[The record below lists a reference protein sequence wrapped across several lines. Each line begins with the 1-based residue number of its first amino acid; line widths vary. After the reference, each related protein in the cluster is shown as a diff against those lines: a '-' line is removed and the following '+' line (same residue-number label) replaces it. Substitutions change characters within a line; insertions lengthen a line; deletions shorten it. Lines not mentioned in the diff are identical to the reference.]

1 MRAALDG
8 LAGIATIEIDL
19 DRDAFSVCYQ
29 VSELSVNEI
38 IRTIAGLGFRPRLA
52 GKDEAVT
59 PTRTMP
65 PAAAPEPLASALAEA
80 RETKRLIF
88 IDFYAE
94 WCAPCKVLEEIVFPA
109 PEVQKALEGYVFM
122 KVDTDESPEVGQYL
136 NVVAMPT
143 LLVLDA
149 RGKEIHRSIGMI
161 DVQDLVGLLNE
172 LRESVGRGRSPVP
185 KDSTSE

>member
-8 LAGIATIEIDL
+8 LAGIVRVEVDL
-19 DRDAFSVCYQ
+19 NRDAFSVCYQ
-29 VSELSVNEI
+29 PSALSVKAI
-38 IRTIAGLGFRPRLA
+38 IRTIIGLGYRPRLA

-59 PTRTMP
+59 PSRPMP
-65 PAAAPEPLASALAEA
+65 PAAAPELLARALARA

-109 PEVQKALEGYVFM
+109 PEVQKALEEYVFM
-122 KVDTDESPEVGQYL
+122 KVDTDEFPDVGQYF

-149 RGKEIHRSIGMI
+149 RGKVIHRSIGMI
-161 DVQDLVGLLNE
+161 EVQDLVELLDE
-172 LRESVGRGRSPVP
+172 LRESMGGGRRSVP
-185 KDSTSE
+185 KDSSSE

>member
-52 GKDEAVT
+52 GKDEVVT
-59 PTRTMP
+59 PSRPMP
-65 PAAAPEPLASALAEA
+65 PAAVPDPLASALARA
-80 RETKRLIF
+80 QETKRLIF

-109 PEVQKALEGYVFM
+109 PEVQKALEEYVFM

-149 RGKEIHRSIGMI
+149 QGKEIHRSIGMI
-161 DVQDLVGLLNE
+161 EVQDLVELLNE
-172 LRESVGRGRSPVP
+172 LRESMSGERRSVS
-185 KDSTSE
+185 KGSSSG